1 MNDTFFG
8 VLMFSFALS
17 IFITVLFSVQIGNI
31 ENKIRK
37 IEERLKE
44 IEKENNK

>member
-17 IFITVLFSVQIGNI
+17 IFITILFSVQIANL

-37 IEERLKE
+37 IEETLKE

>member
-1 MNDTFFG
+1 MNDTLFA

-17 IFITVLFSVQIGNI
+17 IFITILFSVQIGNI

-37 IEERLKE
+37 IEEKLKE